1 MMRRIVSRLFKAFI
15 VIVVVFTMFACSKD
29 KTSPTL
35 TFEKLEVDL
44 KLGESYALVPVIE
57 GLKGEDLVKYTVDK
71 PEILSI
77 SGNTVNAQGVGSAV
91 VHASIIGYD
100 DVSKDIHFTISATK
114 AKISKEL
121 QGDYYSSDI
130 RVTVYASKV
139 KVNLG
144 EDVLEFTL
152 YTDDNG
158 IYVLDEV
165 NHEYVK
171 IYITFSTDKKSV
183 TAGDKGTFTRKGDD
197 ASKVL
202 STSLTG
208 FYVSD
213 DEILEVQETR
223 IDNDT
228 TYDIYDIYEDKDGIY
243 FYDENE
249 DKIYFSI
256 DNNTLSCKRGT
267 YKFIEEDENK
277 IANLTTGLGKYYC
290 TLLAIEIE
298 ASRLKV
304 EDVRDKDKVEFTI
317 YNLDGRYFIFDEGF
331 PIEIVFESEKVVKVT
346 GFTFSSDCAPSINTA
361 WPSDLIKKV
370 AKNINVPDF
379 VSANGNFDAYLS
391 DTEIVIDCNNITEE
405 EFENYRALVASCF
418 YTDLESFVLFI
429 EDYGLFIEMNALAE
443 SIQIGRIDYNGKYR
457 TWPKDVILEKYGV
470 DLPVIKAKGYNV
482 GPYLF
487 EIYGIE
493 KTDVDSYKN
502 ALIASGFKYNTEDDE
517 YVIETEERKLFITF
531 REYNVKYRMVEL
543 VIDYEYLE

>member
-1 MMRRIVSRLFKAFI
+1 MRRVVSRLFKVFI
-15 VIVVVFTMFACSKD
+15 VFVAIFTMFACSKD

-35 TFEKLEVDL
+35 TFEKLEVEL
-44 KLGESYALVPVIE
+44 KVGETYTLNPLIE
-57 GLKGEDLVKYTVDK
+57 GLKGEDLVKYTIDK
-71 PEILSI
+71 PELLSI
-77 SGNTVNAQGVGSAV
+77 SGSTVNALGVGSAT
-91 VHASIIGYD
+91 VHASLKGYD
-100 DVSKDIHFTISATK
+100 NVAKDITFTISATK

-130 RVTVYASKV
+130 RVTVYTSKV

-144 EDVLEFTL
+144 EDVLELTL

-183 TAGDKGTFTRKGDD
+183 TAGDKGTFTKQGDD
-197 ASKVL
+197 TAKVL

-228 TYDIYDIYEDKDGIY
+228 TYDIYYIYEDKDGIY

-249 DKIYFSI
+249 DKIYFTI
-256 DNNTLSCKRGT
+256 ENNTLSCKRGT
-267 YKFIEEDENK
+267 YKLIEEDKTK

-298 ASRLKV
+298 ASCLKI
-304 EDVRDKDKVEFTI
+304 EDVRDNDKVEFPI

-346 GFTFSSDCAPSINTA
+346 GFTFSSDCAPRINAA

-370 AKNINVPDF
+370 SKDINVPDF

-405 EFENYRALVASCF
+405 EFENYRALVATCF
-418 YTDLESFVLFI
+418 YTDLESFVLFT

-443 SIQIGRIDYNGKYR
+443 SIQIGRIDYSGKYR
-457 TWPKDVILEKYGV
+457 TWPKDIILEKYGV

-487 EIYGIE
+487 EVYGIE
-493 KTDVDSYKN
+493 KADVDSYKN
-502 ALIASGFKYNTEDDE
+502 ALISAGFKYNSEKDE
-517 YVIETEERKLFITF
+517 YVIDAEEWKLIITF